1 MPKLVIRLEAIDN
14 HIAVNGKPLLNRTFL
29 VKKNGEWNPLVQL
42 EDVKKN
48 LSKFSGIKGDKLT
61 GCAYVKRV
69 NLNGHSLLRI
79 STTGEVEEFAI
90 SHRIGQYLVTGAI
103 MFYQDLL
110 SKSVYYTLDGADPQI
125 LLKLSANVSEILYVH
140 HLKSILVII
149 HYPLSTIGLKFDIYT
164 KATVQLFEL
173 GGKAWSFQLSPNEK
187 RVSWLIQKSH
197 IESISLGV
205 ASLADGVLLDTIYM
219 PKGPKEV
226 LVDGGEWQ
234 SDEVLIYCMAS
245 THSTH
250 VIQYFLDRNHIQ
262 RHIIRNCDNNYPAVP
277 CRMIYT
283 MKDKSVL
290 IKLQRHSKYVLYRL
304 QLNPTMISPIS
315 INHPMLNEIQ
325 VLSNHLLLLIS
336 SSYNS
341 CKRGFTLNTITGDE
355 RTLFKEYS
363 HQLPSDYFTKYEDIF
378 FTSHTGHIAN
388 IIYYPPMNPFFIGDS
403 KIIPPCILNINYA
416 SKNDH
421 DSQIQWNIQYSTS
434 RGYSYA
440 IVDCNRPGMGSPQ
453 NPTVDFIDHVS
464 VIPEAVSHLC
474 KIGKAN
480 PSTLYVDK
488 MFSCNTFESITKSNL
503 LPIKYPFTTSNS
515 VNVKNGKKFL
525 QMISVLNQIGIG
537 IDDASASARFFND
550 MERFL
555 YRYVKYLSDGAIPQS
570 NVLIEYGSLHE
581 SNLSSNSSMFSKLA
595 VLKIAVDANRE
606 LLHVPIKDGC
616 NAVDIPLYVMDSF
629 DGQVVR
635 GCKIHEG
642 LRNQHFLQSRFPFFG
657 VKSSLPPKNCTYE
670 SEQYWYGAGLY
681 ESLIASGILDELIS
695 GGKEYLFVSDI
706 RNVGATVDE
715 SIVEYLNRN
724 QSDFLHE
731 VIELNNSKKVAASND
746 MLFAKNGK
754 LHVFNNFDI
763 NSALLKR
770 MRDEQDTI
778 RQLTKTIAP
787 SDGELQIKFFESPWA
802 DVMCNASDP
811 IAIVVK
817 KTRAVYL
824 QSTSDLFTIKSELYC
839 ISNGVVGLNPKR
851 NRNEI
856 PVVKLGEEF
865 TDYDFEGLTDFKL
878 SKRKLKTLDY
888 IPITFEED
896 QNESSANQSNN
907 GDDKNETDFV
917 IARIANHHVLKSKA
931 DNNRPRTALKK
942 SHSRP
947 NTGTKKIVRMAPVK
961 SEKQL
966 PSYDFV
972 VEGSV
977 SGLSRPGT
985 ALSNSTKREPS
996 RPPTRV
1002 SDVLYDIRDGSED
1015 QIAESTL
1022 RPNSA
1027 NTIQKL
1033 LHRQLEIERTH
1044 SVVSRPNSSSIK
1056 FNSRATTAYDRIA
1069 SARNNAINSLKLP
1082 PVSSINN
1089 TDELIIVNHK
1099 AAIRRL
1105 LSETIQKSYF
1115 QQQERFFVPIS
1126 ERESIDMIKNNSIT
1140 PCPSVSNGENHQI
1153 DLSVQKS
1160 RSRSFNII
1168 NGEIAKPADSF
1179 YLFQEFAN
1187 MKFESTL
1194 IKYFLGKLEQFSRK
1208 YNLTWAECSFEK
1220 IYSIL
1225 ENPVDLLFL
1234 KESSL
1239 IDAMINKD
1247 EVEMCCKNKAQLFK
1261 GKTAMITA
1269 ATAIQSAWR
1278 MYICKVEY
1286 RRWKKMLLSA
1296 GKFRDYFRLL
1306 LERRKRRNSWNCK
1319 VMKAH
1324 EIAENLNYQFRADW
1338 KSNFHDRDRVIV
1350 MVNSMSFPYKIRNN
1364 MNNISEVE
1372 MEQFGRLVALF
1383 DTKVSVVFIT
1393 HELPVQVRRY
1403 LIYLI
1408 NLNLNYEELINSKR
1422 LVIIELAK
1430 PDCFPSKAS
1439 LTSLLL
1445 ASTAV
1450 LPLIKF
1456 YTDGLPSYIAPI
1468 VYGKEEIILS
1478 SVKIYCLTIQSLNI
1492 PIFGSQSAF
1501 SEFSHRYSN
1510 QRRFAIECGTEVP
1523 PGIEFYAAGVEVQ
1536 RCNFLRDRLFYS
1548 HISKLLKQNR
1558 EIKRWIFKIHDIPQ
1572 KQGLAYFCIDDLPS
1586 ILEHD
1591 LTSHLKLKMH
1601 YVTNTWNNWD
1611 DYLYQLECNGGVL
1624 EAMPPVPFQEVH
1636 YPSIYIEIYPNCP
1649 PTIYGS
1655 SSKLSTSEFEH
1666 SGSITPSKFPELYM
1680 IKPTCRQLAQSL
1692 AENNYIGMFCIE
1704 YVSWKTMDMENYC
1717 NWLIGIKPYFSRSFS
1732 QMELAKFASR
1742 VVKYHNEDL
1751 THTQHPDQEYA
1762 LKYAQKAK
1770 GCGLQSPIFS
1780 NQDELPSRIILVIQ
1794 NSLQS
1799 ELAALTIP
1807 FLNDQ
1812 SNAVVKLDQLF
1823 ATSAS
1828 VEAIQTAILQ
1838 FSTKTIQLLNM
1849 DLPSDI
1855 LHLDPLYGKEKAIK
1869 KRPTQNRILA
1879 GMSPEKYLEAI
1890 EKMEQAP
1897 VVSTGQRSDRRS
1909 SVLKAEK
1916 QSMLLKGR
1924 KYSFNNKH

>member
-79 STTGEVEEFAI
+79 SSTGEVEEFAI

-149 HYPLSTIGLKFDIYT
+149 HYPLSTIGLKVDIDT
-164 KATVQLFEL
+164 KATVELFEL

-262 RHIIRNCDNNYPAVP
+262 RHIIRNCDNNYPVP

-315 INHPMLNEIQ
+315 INHQMLNEIL

-336 SSYNS
+336 SGYNS

-480 PSTLYVDK
+480 PNTLYVDK
-488 MFSCNTFESITKSNL
+488 MFGCNTFESITKSNL
-503 LPIKYPFTTSNS
+503 LPIKYPFTTNNS

-570 NVLIEYGSLHE
+570 NVDISTAYCPRLIEYGSLHE
-581 SNLSSNSSMFSKLA
+581 SKLSSNSSMFSKLA
-595 VLKIAVDANRE
+595 VLKIVVDANTE
-606 LLHVPIKDGC
+606 LLHAPIKDGC
-616 NAVDIPLYVMDSF
+616 NAVDLISTNILTLNQKFKVDIPLYVMDSF

-635 GCKIHEG
+635 GCKIHEE
-642 LRNQHFLQSRFPFFG
+642 LRNQHFSQSRFPFFG

-731 VIELNNSKKVAASND
+731 VIELNNSKKVAASNY
-746 MLFAKNGK
+746 MLIAKNGK
-754 LHVFNNFDI
+754 LHVLNNFDI
-763 NSALLKR
+763 NSASNRLSKVGYQSSNNFWISVKLLKR

-778 RQLTKTIAP
+778 RLPTKTIAP

-824 QSTSDLFTIKSELYC
+824 QSTSDLFTIKSELYY

-865 TDYDFEGLTDFKL
+865 TDIVNFNRRIPSSPKILNLDHLTVV
-878 SKRKLKTLDY
+878 
-888 IPITFEED
+888 
-896 QNESSANQSNN
+896 
-907 GDDKNETDFV
+907 GDVKFGNDIELF
-917 IARIANHHVLKSKA
+917 
-931 DNNRPRTALKK
+931 
-942 SHSRP
+942 
-947 NTGTKKIVRMAPVK
+947 GTV
-961 SEKQL
+961 
-966 PSYDFV
+966 
-972 VEGSV
+972 
-977 SGLSRPGT
+977 
-985 ALSNSTKREPS
+985 
-996 RPPTRV
+996 
-1002 SDVLYDIRDGSED
+1002 
-1015 QIAESTL
+1015 
-1022 RPNSA
+1022 
-1027 NTIQKL
+1027 
-1033 LHRQLEIERTH
+1033 
-1044 SVVSRPNSSSIK
+1044 
-1056 FNSRATTAYDRIA
+1056 
-1069 SARNNAINSLKLP
+1069 
-1082 PVSSINN
+1082 
-1089 TDELIIVNHK
+1089 IIV
-1099 AAIRRL
+1099 
-1105 LSETIQKSYF
+1105 
-1115 QQQERFFVPIS
+1115 
-1126 ERESIDMIKNNSIT
+1126 
-1140 PCPSVSNGENHQI
+1140 
-1153 DLSVQKS
+1153 
-1160 RSRSFNII
+1160 
-1168 NGEIAKPADSF
+1168 AD
-1179 YLFQEFAN
+1179 
-1187 MKFESTL
+1187 
-1194 IKYFLGKLEQFSRK
+1194 
-1208 YNLTWAECSFEK
+1208 
-1220 IYSIL
+1220 
-1225 ENPVDLLFL
+1225 
-1234 KESSL
+1234 
-1239 IDAMINKD
+1239 
-1247 EVEMCCKNKAQLFK
+1247 
-1261 GKTAMITA
+1261 
-1269 ATAIQSAWR
+1269 
-1278 MYICKVEY
+1278 
-1286 RRWKKMLLSA
+1286 
-1296 GKFRDYFRLL
+1296 
-1306 LERRKRRNSWNCK
+1306 
-1319 VMKAH
+1319 
-1324 EIAENLNYQFRADW
+1324 
-1338 KSNFHDRDRVIV
+1338 
-1350 MVNSMSFPYKIRNN
+1350 
-1364 MNNISEVE
+1364 
-1372 MEQFGRLVALF
+1372 FGCR
-1383 DTKVSVVFIT
+1383 I
-1393 HELPVQVRRY
+1393 
-1403 LIYLI
+1403 
-1408 NLNLNYEELINSKR
+1408 
-1422 LVIIELAK
+1422 
-1430 PDCFPSKAS
+1430 
-1439 LTSLLL
+1439 
-1445 ASTAV
+1445 
-1450 LPLIKF
+1450 
-1456 YTDGLPSYIAPI
+1456 
-1468 VYGKEEIILS
+1468 
-1478 SVKIYCLTIQSLNI
+1478 
-1492 PIFGSQSAF
+1492 
-1501 SEFSHRYSN
+1501 
-1510 QRRFAIECGTEVP
+1510 
-1523 PGIEFYAAGVEVQ
+1523 
-1536 RCNFLRDRLFYS
+1536 
-1548 HISKLLKQNR
+1548 
-1558 EIKRWIFKIHDIPQ
+1558 DIP
-1572 KQGLAYFCIDDLPS
+1572 
-1586 ILEHD
+1586 
-1591 LTSHLKLKMH
+1591 
-1601 YVTNTWNNWD
+1601 
-1611 DYLYQLECNGGVL
+1611 
-1624 EAMPPVPFQEVH
+1624 
-1636 YPSIYIEIYPNCP
+1636 
-1649 PTIYGS
+1649 
-1655 SSKLSTSEFEH
+1655 
-1666 SGSITPSKFPELYM
+1666 SGSILRDKVISGEL
-1680 IKPTCRQLAQSL
+1680 R
-1692 AENNYIGMFCIE
+1692 
-1704 YVSWKTMDMENYC
+1704 
-1717 NWLIGIKPYFSRSFS
+1717 
-1732 QMELAKFASR
+1732 
-1742 VVKYHNEDL
+1742 
-1751 THTQHPDQEYA
+1751 
-1762 LKYAQKAK
+1762 
-1770 GCGLQSPIFS
+1770 IFD
-1780 NQDELPSRIILVIQ
+1780 N
-1794 NSLQS
+1794 
-1799 ELAALTIP
+1799 
-1807 FLNDQ
+1807 
-1812 SNAVVKLDQLF
+1812 
-1823 ATSAS
+1823 
-1828 VEAIQTAILQ
+1828 
-1838 FSTKTIQLLNM
+1838 
-1849 DLPSDI
+1849 
-1855 LHLDPLYGKEKAIK
+1855 
-1869 KRPTQNRILA
+1869 
-1879 GMSPEKYLEAI
+1879 
-1890 EKMEQAP
+1890 
-1897 VVSTGQRSDRRS
+1897 
-1909 SVLKAEK
+1909 
-1916 QSMLLKGR
+1916 
-1924 KYSFNNKH
+1924 